1 MAFQLLYSSEASP
14 ELDETEVDELI
25 ERSKESNASKGI
37 SGLLIYVNRC
47 FLQLLEG
54 EEDKVRDLF
63 DRIRSDPRHSEPF
76 VYHEQNASQKA
87 YGSWTT
93 GYREPTVCTL
103 GEEMPGPKQ
112 IARDIEALGQNKP
125 LWIRS
130 AVKMFGNAHT
140 EIGHLYQL
148 AKSNG

>member
-1 MAFQLLYSSEASP
+1 MTFQLLYSSEASE
-14 ELDETEVDELI
+14 ELDEAAIDELI
-25 ERSKESNASKGI
+25 ETSRQRNVSKGI

-54 EEDKVRDLF
+54 EESKVRELF
-63 DRIRSDPRHSEPF
+63 DKIRNDARHSETF
-76 VYHEQNASQKA
+76 IYNEQRASQKA
-87 YGSWTT
+87 FGSWTT

-112 IARDIEALGQNKP
+112 IARDIQILVQNKP

-130 AVKMFGNAHT
+130 AVMMFGNAHT

-148 AKSNG
+148 ANRNG